1 MAEEIE
7 RNELGQF
14 TKKPD
19 VAYTFDSENA
29 VANQK
34 KGVLAKLDSQR
45 QANDTAMVTAI
56 EHDQGIE
63 ELTSEQGAALIVAKQ
78 TIKAISPDQPG
89 TTAAARFV
97 FQETGRSQEKQAQTS
112 HTTINM
118 LPDSVRIKVARLLAP
133 VHDQTSEG
141 EVVAG
146 EFREAQE
153 EAGAGRLGEVQGN
166 SDDE

>member
-1 MAEEIE
+1 
-7 RNELGQF
+7 G
-14 TKKPD
+14 

-97 FQETGRSQEKQAQTS
+97 FQETGRSQEKQITQSGYNQGARDMAGLLAAALETERETRAVDTEWRELDKPDETE
-112 HTTINM
+112 HTTTKQTPP
-118 LPDSVRIKVARLLAP
+118 LPTLDGV
-133 VHDQTSEG
+133 DG
-141 EVVAG
+141 E
-146 EFREAQE
+146 
-153 EAGAGRLGEVQGN
+153 
-166 SDDE
+166 